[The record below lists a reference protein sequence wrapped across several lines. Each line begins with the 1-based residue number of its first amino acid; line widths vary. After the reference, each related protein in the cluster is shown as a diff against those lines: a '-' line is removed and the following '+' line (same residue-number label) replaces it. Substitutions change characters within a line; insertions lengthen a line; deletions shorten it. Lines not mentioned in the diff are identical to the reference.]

1 MLNSN
6 IPIDAL
12 GIQGHLT
19 VDSTSWALDDNALKN
34 TVKKF
39 KALGIEVYSIYE
51 QQRGTLDDSI
61 IELSRN
67 PPSIILTEDK
77 DFGEWVFA
85 HNIKD
90 ISVILLRYH
99 FQDTE
104 QIRAILVKILSESF
118 GDLFGKFTTITT
130 KKIRIKE
137 L

>member
-1 MLNSN
+1 MILADEN
-6 IPIDAL
+6 IDHSLIAT
-12 GIQGHLT
+12 IRE
-19 VDSTSWALDDNALKN
+19 
-34 TVKKF
+34 
-39 KALGIEVYSIYE
+39 LGIEVYSIYE

-90 ISVILLRYH
+90 VSVILLRYH

-104 QIRAILVKILSESF
+104 QIREILVKILSESF
-118 GDLFGKFTTITT
+118 DNLVGKFTTITT
-130 KKIRIKE
+130 NKIRIRV

>member
-1 MLNSN
+1 MILADEN
-6 IPIDAL
+6 IDHSIIATIRD
-12 GIQGHLT
+12 
-19 VDSTSWALDDNALKN
+19 
-34 TVKKF
+34 
-39 KALGIEVYSIYE
+39 LGIEVYSIYE
-51 QQRGTLDDSI
+51 QQRGTLDESI

-67 PPSIILTEDK
+67 SPSIILTEDK

-104 QIRAILVKILSESF
+104 QIKEILVKILSESF
-118 GDLFGKFTTITT
+118 NDLFGKFTTITT
-130 KKIRIKE
+130 HKIRIRP